1 MTLKEGDLMEKIMY
15 QSKEISSLHYIVVT
29 LFSLLTLRKIN
40 KVEKIREKLKEQQE
54 ADDLHKL

>member
-1 MTLKEGDLMEKIMY
+1 MEKIMY

>member
-1 MTLKEGDLMEKIMY
+1 MTLKEGILMEKTIH
-15 QSKEISSLHYIVVT
+15 QNKETSSFHYIVVT

-40 KVEKIREKLKEQQE
+40 RVEEFRKKLKEQQE